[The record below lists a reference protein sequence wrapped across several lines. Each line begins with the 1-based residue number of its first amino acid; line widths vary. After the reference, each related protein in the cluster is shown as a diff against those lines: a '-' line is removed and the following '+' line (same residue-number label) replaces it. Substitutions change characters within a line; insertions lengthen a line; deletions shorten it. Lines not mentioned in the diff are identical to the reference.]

1 VLIGLYKLLFLP
13 FSVFMTKYMKFCLN
27 KFGCVGLFGNGGFY
41 ASWEINCHDYFKMSD
56 FKNPDKCMRE
66 NCNLS
71 FKIAN

>member
-1 VLIGLYKLLFLP
+1 
-13 FSVFMTKYMKFCLN
+13 MKFCLN